1 MFERLRY
8 FFTGQKT
15 FKEKKITSEF
25 HSDKFGAAVGDEI
38 RAERAEEDQEH
49 KERVLKCMKP
59 MKQYDLRTSDG
70 RITRN
75 TFPGLMTMSDY
86 GPLRLAF
93 VGRAHMGKSHTANNV
108 LELFGQEQTEQ
119 IFKVG
124 EGDMKVR
131 DAPIDSGDGRPAIM
145 LRNGRG
151 SGEKFGRDCEIK
163 VVKAFLTNQLHS
175 GDECYAE
182 RIRED
187 DQSPMADQ
195 CHGAMFVIKLQS
207 IAAPPKPG
215 YKTEAEFWQGFQP
228 TLQAL
233 DIVPATFVTAMQEEK
248 YAVLGTL
255 FSEWRNV
262 GLARELV
269 GSPTSSV
276 FPIENRVPVNDNQAR
291 MDGMRQELVLGL
303 LEVMHQAEQRV
314 YRHELR
320 ALQETQ
326 PAEFIG
332 IPPKYVVACFIRDAA
347 QKYAWPSHRLLQ
359 FENAVRDQWLA
370 TWTAD
375 DEDYVT
381 PERFVKMME
390 TRSVCQQVFRS
401 SYQRTQIML
410 ELDAFRRC
418 WQV

>member
-1 MFERLRY
+1 MVERVVY

-15 FKEKKITSEF
+15 FKERKITREF
-25 HSDKFGAAVGDEI
+25 HSDKFRAAVGDEI
-38 RAERAEEDQEH
+38 RAERAEEEQEH
-49 KERVLKCMKP
+49 KERVLKCMQP
-59 MKQYDLRTSDG
+59 MKQYDLRTSAG

-93 VGRAHMGKSHTANNV
+93 VGRANMGKSHTANNV
-108 LELFGQEQTEQ
+108 LELFGQAKSEQV
-119 IFKVG
+119 FDGG

-131 DAPIDSGDGRPAIM
+131 DAPIDSFNGRPSIM

-151 SGEKFGRDCEIK
+151 SGEKYGRDREIK

-195 CHGAMFVIKLQS
+195 CHGAMFVIKLKT
-207 IAAPPKPG
+207 IAERPKPG
-215 YKTEAEFWQGFQP
+215 DKTEAEFWQGFQP

-233 DIVPATFVTAMQEEK
+233 DIVPATFVTQMLHTVGEE
-248 YAVLGTL
+248 AGTPYD
-255 FSEWRNV
+255 EWRNV
-262 GLARELV
+262 DLAHQML
-269 GSPTSSV
+269 GSPTSNV
-276 FPIENRVPVNDNQAR
+276 FAVENLVPEDDDEAR
-291 MDGMRQELVLGL
+291 MERLRQELVLGL

-320 ALQETQ
+320 ALRETQ

-359 FENAVRDQWLA
+359 FENAVRDQWLDIRP
-370 TWTAD
+370 AD